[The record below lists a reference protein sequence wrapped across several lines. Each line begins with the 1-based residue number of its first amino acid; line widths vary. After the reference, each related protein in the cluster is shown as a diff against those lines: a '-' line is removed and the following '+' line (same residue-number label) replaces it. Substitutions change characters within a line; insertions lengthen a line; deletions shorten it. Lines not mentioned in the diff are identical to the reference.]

1 MRFLH
6 FENGFSLLMS
16 YCNLCQKCILHA
28 YNHNTILSLM
38 SMSQVV
44 WSHTGWCLG
53 TNICLCL
60 AKIFDLLMPY
70 LAHFGKICNLKQSK
84 KKVDINESTNVL
96 PTPPPWNIISLIL
109 ECKCSGDDHMTFKFE
124 LFRYLCKRYCGI
136 KKFGHSQVKSFV
148 PLNFIIAVNLITYIM
163 LLSYV
168 LSLTRPT
175 DLSEPVDVY
184 SDWIDACE
192 SANQ

>member
-1 MRFLH
+1 
-6 FENGFSLLMS
+6 
-16 YCNLCQKCILHA
+16 
-28 YNHNTILSLM
+28 
-38 SMSQVV
+38 
-44 WSHTGWCLG
+44 
-53 TNICLCL
+53 
-60 AKIFDLLMPY
+60 
-70 LAHFGKICNLKQSK
+70 
-84 KKVDINESTNVL
+84 
-96 PTPPPWNIISLIL
+96 
-109 ECKCSGDDHMTFKFE
+109 MTFKFE

-136 KKFGHSQVKSFV
+136 KKIGHSQVKSFV
-148 PLNFIIAVNLITYIM
+148 PLNFIIAINLITYIM